1 MTRLNNYLGE
11 FVYGAIDGSVTTF
24 AVVAG
29 AAGAHLGA
37 PVVVILGF
45 ANLLA
50 DGLSMSIGSYLS
62 AKSESDMM
70 KRQGIDTG
78 HARSPRIRGLITFLS
93 FVSVGFIPLFIY
105 VFDLMFGLRSDNNFL
120 TASIL
125 TLMAFLVIGYFR
137 SRVTHSGKIK
147 AIAETLMLGVAA
159 AAAAF
164 FVGNVLE
171 KIIT

>member
-1 MTRLNNYLGE
+1 MTTRYLGE

-29 AAGAHLGA
+29 AAGAGLS
-37 PVVVILGF
+37 PEVVVILGF

-62 AKSESDMM
+62 AKSEFDLL
-70 KRQGIDTG
+70 KRQGLEP
-78 HARSPRIRGLITFLS
+78 AANPRSPQMRGLATFIS

-105 VFDLMFGLRSDNNFL
+105 VFDLLFGLRSDNNFL
-120 TASIL
+120 VAALL
-125 TLMAFLVIGYFR
+125 TMAAFLVIGYFR
-137 SRVTHSGKIK
+137 SRVTHSSKLK
-147 AIAETLMLGVAA
+147 AIAETLLLGVIAA
-159 AAAAF
+159 AAAYL
-164 FVGNVLE
+164 VGNVLE